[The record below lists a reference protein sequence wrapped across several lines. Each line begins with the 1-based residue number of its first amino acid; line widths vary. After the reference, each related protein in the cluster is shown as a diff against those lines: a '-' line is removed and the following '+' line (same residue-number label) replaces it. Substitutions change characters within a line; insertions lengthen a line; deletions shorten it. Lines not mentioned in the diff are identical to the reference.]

1 MIKKVAFHTLGCK
14 LNFSETSTVA
24 RLFAN
29 NGYSRVMFNEKADIY
44 IINTCSVTAQAER
57 KCRTAIKKVQ
67 KINKEAFVAVIGCY
81 AQLKPKEIIA
91 IAGVDLV
98 LGANE
103 KFNLFAYI
111 DNLKK
116 KNIPEIHSCEID
128 EVNTFLP
135 AFSSN
140 DRTRSFLKV
149 QDGCN
154 YECTYCTIP
163 KARGKSRNQNIAK
176 TIDIAKLAIAS
187 GVKEIILTGV
197 NTGDFGKSTGENFI
211 DLVKELDKLEGIT
224 RYRISSIEPNLI
236 TDEIIDFVANSKSF
250 LPHFHIPLQSG
261 CNNILAKMQRR
272 YKRELYAEKVAKI
285 KAIMPNASIGVDVIV
300 GFPGETDE
308 DFKATYD
315 FINELN
321 ISYLHVFS
329 YSERA
334 GTKSIEIKPK
344 VASEKITNRSKKL
357 HILSD
362 KKTRY
367 FYEQNLN
374 TEVKVLFESTS
385 KGNKMLGFS
394 ENYLKIEHE
403 FDADLINKIVKA
415 KTIEI
420 NENGNIVIRANQ
432 PVYTQTK

>member
-1 MIKKVAFHTLGCK
+1 MTKKVAFHTLGCK

-24 RLFAN
+24 RLFEN
-29 NGYSRVMFNEKADIY
+29 KGYERVGINEKADIY

-91 IAGVDLV
+91 IEGVDLV

-103 KFNLFAYI
+103 KFNLFSYI
-111 DNLKK
+111 EDLKK
-116 KNIPEIHSCEID
+116 KKSPEIHSCEID
-128 EVNTFLP
+128 EVNSFLP

-149 QDGCN
+149 QDGCD
-154 YECTYCTIP
+154 YECAYCTIP
-163 KARGKSRNQNIAK
+163 KARGKSRNHNIAK
-176 TIDIAKLAIAS
+176 TVEVAKQAVES

-197 NTGDFGKSTGENFI
+197 NTGDFGRSTGEKFI
-211 DLVKELDKLEGIT
+211 DLVKELDKIEGIN

-261 CNNILAKMQRR
+261 CNKILAKMQRR

-285 KAIMPNASIGVDVIV
+285 KAVMPNASIGVDVIV
-300 GFPGETDE
+300 GFPSESDE
-308 DFKATYD
+308 DFKSTYD
-315 FINELN
+315 FINGLN

-329 YSERA
+329 YSERP
-334 GTKSIEIKPK
+334 GTKSIDIKPK
-344 VASEKITNRSKKL
+344 VSSEKITERSKKL

-374 TEVKVLFESTS
+374 KEINVLFETTNEG
-385 KGNKMLGFS
+385 KLMHGFT

-403 FDADLINKIVKA
+403 FDKNLINKIVKV
-415 KTIEI
+415 KTIGISESGNVLI
-420 NENGNIVIRANQ
+420 NV
-432 PVYTQTK
+432 

>member
-1 MIKKVAFHTLGCK
+1 MTKKVAFHTLGCK

-24 RLFAN
+24 RLFEN
-29 NGYSRVMFNEKADIY
+29 NGYNRVGINEKADIY

-91 IAGVDLV
+91 IDGVDLV

-103 KFNLFAYI
+103 KFNLFSYI
-111 DNLKK
+111 EDLKK
-116 KNIPEIHSCEID
+116 KKTPEIHSCEID
-128 EVNTFLP
+128 EVNSFLP

-149 QDGCN
+149 QDGCD
-154 YECTYCTIP
+154 YECAYCTIP
-163 KARGKSRNQNIAK
+163 KARGKSRNHNITKTVEVAK
-176 TIDIAKLAIAS
+176 QAVES

-197 NTGDFGKSTGENFI
+197 NTGDFGRSTGESFI
-211 DLVKELDKLEGIT
+211 NLVKELDNIEGIN

-261 CNNILAKMQRR
+261 CNKILAKMQRR

-285 KAIMPNASIGVDVIV
+285 KAVMPNASIGVDVIV
-300 GFPGETDE
+300 GFPSESDE
-308 DFKATYD
+308 DFKSTYD
-315 FINELN
+315 FINGLD

-329 YSERA
+329 YSERP

-344 VASEKITNRSKKL
+344 VSSEKITERSKKL

-367 FYEQNLN
+367 FYEQNIN
-374 TEVKVLFESTS
+374 KEVNVLFESTS
-385 KGNKMLGFS
+385 EGNKMHGFT

-403 FDADLINKIVKA
+403 FDKNLINKIVKA
-415 KTIEI
+415 RTLGISESGNVLI
-420 NENGNIVIRANQ
+420 NV
-432 PVYTQTK
+432 

>member
-1 MIKKVAFHTLGCK
+1 MTKKVAFQTLGCK

-24 RLFAN
+24 RLFESK
-29 NGYSRVMFNEKADIY
+29 GYERVGFNEKADIY

-81 AQLKPKEIIA
+81 AQLKPKDIIEID
-91 IAGVDLV
+91 GVDLV

-103 KFNLFAYI
+103 KFNLFSYI
-111 DNLKK
+111 KSLKK
-116 KNIPEIHSCEID
+116 KKTPEIHSCEID
-128 EVNTFLP
+128 DVDLFLP

-149 QDGCN
+149 QDGCD

-163 KARGKSRNQNIAK
+163 KARGKSRNQTIAK
-176 TIDIAKLAIAS
+176 TVEVAKQAIES

-197 NTGDFGKSTGENFI
+197 NTGDFGRSTNENFT
-211 DLVKELDKLEGIT
+211 DLVKELDKLDGIN

-236 TDEIIDFVANSKSF
+236 TDEIIDFVAHSKSF

-261 CNNILAKMQRR
+261 CNKILAKMQRR

-285 KAIMPNASIGVDVIV
+285 KEVMSNASIGVDVIV

-308 DFKATYD
+308 NFKSTYD
-315 FINELN
+315 FINGLD

-329 YSERA
+329 YSERP
-334 GTKSIEIKPK
+334 GTKSITIKDK
-344 VASEKITNRSKKL
+344 VSGDKIQERSKKL

-362 KKTRY
+362 KKIRY

-374 TEVKVLFESTS
+374 KEVSVLFESS
-385 KGNKMLGFS
+385 SNKEKMFGFS
-394 ENYLKIEHE
+394 ENYLKIEQD
-403 FDADLINKIVKA
+403 FDEQFINKVVKV
-415 KTIEI
+415 KTIKI
-420 NENGNIVIRANQ
+420 NENGNIICNN
-432 PVYTQTK
+432 